1 MLIELFCQV
10 LWNEEQ
16 GIWLDYDYS
25 NNIQRPYFYAS
36 NIAPLWAECWDSN
49 SSRTELIVNK
59 VIDYLEQSQSTR
71 QVSFNYFC

>member
-1 MLIELFCQV
+1 M

-36 NIAPLWAECWDSN
+36 NVAPLWAGCWDPTPSG
-49 SSRTELIVNK
+49 VDPVVHK
-59 VIDYLEQSQSTR
+59 VMDYLEQSQLTKFVGGVPTSMQHTG
-71 QVSFNYFC
+71 QQ